1 MLGLSCH
8 DAVVESVG
16 QCLASAVMMLSA
28 GLLTE
33 GVVTAKAETDTAS
46 LTYIQQ
52 GMDHY

>member
-1 MLGLSCH
+1 VFGLSCH

-28 GLLTE
+28 GFWTE

-46 LTYIQQ
+46 LTDLQQ
-52 GMDHY
+52 RMDHY